1 MRTGNRSCK
10 IGNAERNPRALR
22 ALFTAVAARYDFLN
36 HLLSLGLDFGWRRR
50 AVAALRLKGE
60 APLVLD
66 MACGTA
72 DIALAVARRFPR
84 ARIVAEDFT
93 SAMLERGAEKI
104 RRQGLRARI
113 FPVLASCEAIPHPD
127 RTFNAAIIAFGI
139 RNVENRP
146 KGLSELVRV
155 LKPGGRL
162 VVLEFS
168 PPIFPGWRLLC
179 RGYCRYVLPL
189 VAGRFSDPQAYRYLA
204 RSIEEFPDDARF
216 RELMRAAG
224 CVKIVQKRLFPG
236 LVTLHVGHRPHLFHQ
251 GRFSH

>member
-1 MRTGNRSCK
+1 MRTGNGSRETVHADRSP
-10 IGNAERNPRALR
+10 GALR
-22 ALFTAVAARYDFLN
+22 TLFTAVAARYDFLN
-36 HLLSLGLDFGWRRR
+36 HVLSLGLDFGWRRQ
-50 AVAALRLKGE
+50 AVAALRLKGDS
-60 APLVLD
+60 PLVLD

-84 ARIVAEDFT
+84 ARIVAEDLT

-104 RRQGLRARI
+104 RRHGLRARI
-113 FPVLASCEAIPHPD
+113 FPALASCEAIPHPGQ
-127 RTFNAAIIAFGI
+127 TFDAAIIAFGV
-139 RNVENRP
+139 RNVENRL

-168 PPIFPGWRLLC
+168 PAILPGWRLLC

-204 RSIEEFPDDARF
+204 RSIEEFPDDAGF

-236 LVTLHVGHRPHLFHQ
+236 LVTLHVGHRPHLFVR
-251 GRFSH
+251 GYC

>member
-1 MRTGNRSCK
+1 MN
-10 IGNAERNPRALR
+10 RNPGALR
-22 ALFTAVAARYDFLN
+22 KLFTVVAGRYDFLN
-36 HLLSLGLDFGWRRR
+36 HLLSLGLDFVWRRQ
-50 AVAALRLKGE
+50 AVAALRLKGG

-84 ARIVAEDFT
+84 ARVVAEDFT
-93 SAMLERGAEKI
+93 PAMLERGAEKI
-104 RRQGLRARI
+104 RRHGLRARI

-127 RTFNAAIIAFGI
+127 QTFDAAIIAFGI

-168 PPIFPGWRLLC
+168 PAVLPGWRLLC
-179 RGYCRYVLPL
+179 RFYCRHVLPL
-189 VAGRFSDPQAYRYLA
+189 VAGRFSSPQAYRYLA

-216 RELMRAAG
+216 RALMRAAG

-236 LVTLHVGHRPHLFHQ
+236 LVTLHVGHRPRLFV
-251 GRFSH
+251 RDSSCPDC

>member
-1 MRTGNRSCK
+1 MRTGNRSCET
-10 IGNAERNPRALR
+10 GNADRNPRALR

-72 DIALAVARRFPR
+72 DVALAVACRFPW

-104 RRQGLRARI
+104 RRHGLRARI

-179 RGYCRYVLPL
+179 RAYCRYVLPL
-189 VAGRFSDPQAYRYLA
+189 VAGRFSNPHAYRYLA

-216 RELMRAAG
+216 RSLMRAAG

-236 LVTLHVGHRPHLFHQ
+236 LVTLHVGHRRHL
-251 GRFSH
+251 